1 MAGTASGF
9 SPFPKSPQPTPK
21 PSKKMS
27 ETHETILRCLG
38 YGIEFIQLLA
48 VPAVLAAM
56 TRRLA
61 K

>member
-1 MAGTASGF
+1 MRKKPA
-9 SPFPKSPQPTPK
+9 PNNNIPPPLNPKN
-21 PSKKMS
+21 KMS

-48 VPAVLAAM
+48 VPVVLAAM